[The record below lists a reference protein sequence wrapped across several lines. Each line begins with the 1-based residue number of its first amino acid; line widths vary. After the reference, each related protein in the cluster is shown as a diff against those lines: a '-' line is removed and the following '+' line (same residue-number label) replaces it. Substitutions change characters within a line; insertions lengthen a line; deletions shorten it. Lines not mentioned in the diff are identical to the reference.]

1 MSYIS
6 SHLIDQEVLV
16 CQGKQSL
23 IVLLPQFLFCFL
35 LLCSYIYLH
44 EMLVV
49 LVATLLYTFFVFR
62 FSSLEF
68 GLTNIRLIVKR
79 GLFSRDIMEM
89 KLSAVESVEVKQSF
103 FERIFSV
110 GQLVITGNGTHKETI
125 AYVKDPL
132 LFKNAFLEQKK

>member
-1 MSYIS
+1 
-6 SHLIDQEVLV
+6 
-16 CQGKQSL
+16 
-23 IVLLPQFLFCFL
+23 
-35 LLCSYIYLH
+35 
-44 EMLVV
+44 MLVV